1 MRWTRFRWPRN
12 CPRISNWAT
21 WSTAPT
27 SAPTARP
34 RAPGST
40 ASRRRR
46 SCTSIN
52 VLGGAGVLVGCI
64 QRAGRSISAPPSR
77 SNRTPL
83 PPPYTSI
90 GTPNRKAPPISL
102 RRVVAYT
109 EGINF
114 AQEGPLMSQPDDGII
129 PLADNPTPPPPV
141 QPRPATAAEALANVR
156 VAAHPPAAGTA
167 VPGGVPGGDLQ
178 AVEQLNRAYKQMA
191 EQLGKVIVGQTE
203 VIEQVLTAMFCQGH
217 ILLVGVPGLA
227 KTLLVK
233 TISECCSCQFKRV
246 QFTPDLMPSDI
257 TGTDVLEEDR
267 TTGKRAFRFVQGA
280 AVCEHGA
287 GG

>member
-1 MRWTRFRWPRN
+1 
-12 CPRISNWAT
+12 
-21 WSTAPT
+21 
-27 SAPTARP
+27 
-34 RAPGST
+34 
-40 ASRRRR
+40 
-46 SCTSIN
+46 
-52 VLGGAGVLVGCI
+52 
-64 QRAGRSISAPPSR
+64 
-77 SNRTPL
+77 
-83 PPPYTSI
+83 
-90 GTPNRKAPPISL
+90 
-102 RRVVAYT
+102 
-109 EGINF
+109 
-114 AQEGPLMSQPDDGII
+114 MSQPDDGII

-191 EQLGKVIVGQTE
+191 EQLGKVIVGQAE

-233 TISECCSCQFKRV
+233 TMARRAAVVV
-246 QFTPDLMPSDI
+246 QADSVHAGPDAVGHHGDGGAGGGSGD
-257 TGTDVLEEDR
+257 GEAGVSVCE
-267 TTGKRAFRFVQGA
+267 GA
-280 AVCEHGA
+280 AVCEHAA